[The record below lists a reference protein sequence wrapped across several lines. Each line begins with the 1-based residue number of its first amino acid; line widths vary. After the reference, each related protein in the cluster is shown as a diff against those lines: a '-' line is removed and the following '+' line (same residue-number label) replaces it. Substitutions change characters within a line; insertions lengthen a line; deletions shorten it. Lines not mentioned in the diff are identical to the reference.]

1 MHDLGS
7 TVCTQAS
14 LCGCTRL
21 ERANRLILHIAVY
34 VFHCQLPNSKASRGA
49 ACSLSLHGKRTRKC
63 MACLAQIAHRHR
75 RLGALAPKA

>member
-14 LCGCTRL
+14 LCGCTRT

-34 VFHCQLPNSKASRGA
+34 VMHCKHPNTKASLGA
-49 ACSLSLHGKRTRKC
+49 VCSLSL
-63 MACLAQIAHRHR
+63 LARGHADARPAWHRLLTDMVVSVH
-75 RLGALAPKA
+75 